1 MAFKLKML
9 TPTEAIQRL
18 SDNDPSFTKCNL
30 TKSAVLQ
37 MPSGSELIM
46 KLAAALATN
55 THCLE
60 LIMEDCNI
68 GDKEAAAIAE
78 ALKTNNTLVHLD
90 VQNNRIKDEG
100 GTALA
105 NAIAVNQMLIQ
116 LNILNQKNQP
126 KTAFGDATLHAIG
139 DMFDTNI
146 TLLKIIWRLES
157 RQSFTLNKKMVR
169 NNDIDRRIK
178 AGKEY
183 GDIMPEKAKPIPPAV
198 IAKRN
203 EAATFLGLGTPRGG
217 DSAPVGEGTTPRAR
231 SESLPISARFGAAA
245 PPPARPVAPPLP
257 AAPALPPAPAIMA
270 PELESKFKALELEY
284 LEAAAALKATFEAK
298 QQALLEPPSEAA
310 APPPEAPSEAPA
322 LE

>member
-1 MAFKLKML
+1 
-9 TPTEAIQRL
+9 
-18 SDNDPSFTKCNL
+18 
-30 TKSAVLQ
+30 
-37 MPSGSELIM
+37 
-46 KLAAALATN
+46 
-55 THCLE
+55 
-60 LIMEDCNI
+60 
-68 GDKEAAAIAE
+68 
-78 ALKTNNTLVHLD
+78 
-90 VQNNRIKDEG
+90 
-100 GTALA
+100 
-105 NAIAVNQMLIQ
+105 MLIQ

-257 AAPALPPAPAIMA
+257 AAPALPPAPAIMD